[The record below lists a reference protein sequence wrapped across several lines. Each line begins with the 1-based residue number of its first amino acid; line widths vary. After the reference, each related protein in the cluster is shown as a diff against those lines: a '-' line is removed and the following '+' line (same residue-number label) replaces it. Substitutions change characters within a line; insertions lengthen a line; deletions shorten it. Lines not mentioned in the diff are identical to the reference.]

1 MSTFART
8 PSAQMP
14 DRSPSLH
21 GSSIGGPVPL
31 NLSLRES
38 LASFSL
44 PVSPTIRQ
52 IYDLRL
58 ILDRKCL
65 QHATDTVMEPA
76 QDSASEV
83 ETLVELAIFLSG
95 PLNQCGYP
103 AASLFQE
110 IQLRALVASLA
121 LLQHNGVHTLE
132 SDVYD
137 KLRLKNIS
145 ARFQKLAFQLDRTS
159 ELAERIRYAPNV
171 YLVQLASQYVSFIH
185 RGDSPW
191 SSVFGPTLDI
201 LFSAIS
207 LVCAAI
213 LSELNN

>member
-1 MSTFART
+1 MSTFAHT
-8 PSAQMP
+8 PLAQMP
-14 DRSPSLH
+14 DRSPSLR

-31 NLSLRES
+31 NLSLRET

-52 IYDLRL
+52 LYDLL
-58 ILDRKCL
+58 SILDRKCL
-65 QHATDTVMEPA
+65 QHATDTVLDPA

-83 ETLVELAIFLSG
+83 ESVIELVLFLSG

-103 AASLFQE
+103 STFLFEQ
-110 IQLRALVASLA
+110 IQLRALIASLA
-121 LLQHNGVHTLE
+121 LLQHNGVHTLD

-137 KLRLKNIS
+137 KLRLKNLS
-145 ARFQKLAFQLDRTS
+145 ARFQKIAFQVHRTS
-159 ELAERIRYAPNV
+159 TLADRVRYAPNV

-191 SSVFGPTLDI
+191 SSVFGPTLEI

-207 LVCAAI
+207 LVGAAI
-213 LSELNN
+213 LSEPND

>member
-1 MSTFART
+1 MSISTHT

-31 NLSLRES
+31 NSSLRET

-52 IYDLRL
+52 LYDLLL

-65 QHATDTVMEPA
+65 QHATDTVLEPA

-83 ETLVELAIFLSG
+83 ETIVELAIFLSG

-103 AASLFQE
+103 SGSLFQE
-110 IQLRALVASLA
+110 IQLRALISSLA
-121 LLQHNGVHTLE
+121 LLHHNGVHTLDSE
-132 SDVYD
+132 VYD

-145 ARFQKLAFQLDRTS
+145 ARFQKIAFQLHRTS
-159 ELAERIRYAPNV
+159 ELTNKIRFAPNV

-207 LVCAAI
+207 LVGAAI
-213 LSELNN
+213 LSQLTN

>member
-1 MSTFART
+1 MSVSTHI

-21 GSSIGGPVPL
+21 GSSSGGPVPL
-31 NLSLRES
+31 DSSLRET

-52 IYDLRL
+52 LYDLLL

-65 QHATDTVMEPA
+65 QHATDTVLEPA

-83 ETLVELAIFLSG
+83 EAVVELAIFLSG
-95 PLNQCGYP
+95 PLNQCGY
-103 AASLFQE
+103 SSTFLFQE
-110 IQLRALVASLA
+110 IQLRALISSLA
-121 LLQHNGVHTLE
+121 LLHHNGVHTLD

-137 KLRLKNIS
+137 KLRLKNLS
-145 ARFQKLAFQLDRTS
+145 ARFQKIAFQVHRTS
-159 ELAERIRYAPNV
+159 KMADRIRYAPNV
-171 YLVQLASQYVSFIH
+171 YLAQLASQYVSFIH

-207 LVCAAI
+207 LVGAAI